1 MKDKF
6 PPFRFRLDIFVCCL
20 HPYTKQNNK
29 IFVQMF
35 RCAVALW
42 KSWICKYSIRFQVIK
57 LKFLCETLKN
67 EKFLLDIQT
76 KCGDIVNE
84 ILNAVIDAER
94 TFQCKWPMVYLS
106 RPYPFK
112 SLKAVFR
119 KFHLVHSWIVCPMLC
134 FLISSRKI
142 EIKIVALWN
151 VIMKSIWWDLV
162 KLAIIYNIGM
172 KNNIL

>member
-1 MKDKF
+1 MILRHVYSNRVWIEHAKF
-6 PPFRFRLDIFVCCL
+6 SLKL
-20 HPYTKQNNK
+20 HNK
-29 IFVQMF
+29 VFIQTF

-42 KSWICKYSIRFQVIK
+42 KFWVCKYSIRFQVIK

-84 ILNAVIDAER
+84 ILNAVIDAEQ
-94 TFQCKWPMVYLS
+94 TFKCKWPMIYLR

-119 KFHLVHSWIVCPMLC
+119 KSHLVHSWILCPIL
-134 FLISSRKI
+134 FSLISSRKI

-151 VIMKSIWWDLV
+151 VIMESIWWDLV
-162 KLAIIYNIGM
+162 KLAIIYDIGM
-172 KNNIL
+172 QNNTF